1 MAEDNEEIP
10 FNVNSGTCGV
20 AVHHNG
26 EVFASSQDGF
36 VQVFNEDGIPVR
48 RIGFKGNGNGEF
60 QYPWGLLMVGDR
72 LYVSDYNLHRVQ
84 YFSVTGQ
91 YIGQFG
97 CNGTGNGQ
105 FSSPRGMSTD
115 GGGNILVVDYNNER
129 VQVFTMDGIFVRVIQ
144 CDGYPTDVA
153 VDNEGKIHV
162 TIYNQDHVQVFSP
175 GGRALYSYSNPANIF
190 HHPLGIAIGGG
201 GYIFITA
208 QYNGTLHILNLN
220 DNMKQVSLLPGL
232 NEPWGVTLDD
242 DGHIYVADY
251 NSHCIRKMSRRMYYN
266 R

>member
-1 MAEDNEEIP
+1 MAEDNEEIR

-48 RIGFKGNGNGEF
+48 RIGSKGNGNGEF

-97 CNGTGNGQ
+97 CRGEENGQ

-115 GGGNILVVDYNNER
+115 GGGNILVVDYNNKR
-129 VQVFTMDGIFVRVIQ
+129 VQVFTMDGTFVRVIK
-144 CDGYPTDVA
+144 CDGHPTDVA

-162 TIYNQDHVQVFSP
+162 TIYDQRHVQVFSP
-175 GGRALYSYSNPANIF
+175 DGRVDSYNNPTSNF
-190 HHPLGIAIGGG
+190 QHPQGIAIGNGG
-201 GYIFITA
+201 RIFITA
-208 QYNGTLHILNLN
+208 QYEGTYRLHILNYN
-220 DNMKQVSLLPGL
+220 REQVNLLSGL
-232 NEPWGVTLDD
+232 EEPWGVTLDN

-251 NSHCIRKMSRRMYYN
+251 NSWCIKKYVLR
-266 R
+266 